1 MRPADISISYRQMP
15 MLMVICAA
23 VVAFV
28 TILNKCA
35 QTTDAEKAIQA
46 KSLTALTEVIR
57 RHPELIDKPDKDN
70 GFTPLHWAV
79 ITHQTNMAAF
89 LLAQGARVNAADFY
103 GMTPLHKAAAFD
115 EKTIAEMLLAH
126 DADPLAF
133 GAKYGVIKMAPIHL
147 AAESGYADIVAL
159 FLDYGV
165 DVNLATQGK
174 NRVTPLHIAAAK
186 GRAEVVELLLKSG
199 ANVNIRDTKGE
210 TPLHWA
216 IAADQKEVADMLRIY
231 GGTE

>member
-1 MRPADISISYRQMP
+1 MRPADISYRQMP

-28 TILNKCA
+28 TILNKCT
-35 QTTDAEKAIQA
+35 QTTEAEKAVQA
-46 KSLTALTEVIR
+46 QSLTRLTEVIGR
-57 RHPELIDKPDKDN
+57 RPELISKPDKEN

-89 LLAQGARVNAADFY
+89 LLSKGARVNAVDFY
-103 GMTPLHKAAAFD
+103 GMTPLHKAAAFN
-115 EKTIAEMLLAH
+115 EKAIAEILLAYG
-126 DADPLAF
+126 ADPLAF

-147 AAESGYADIVAL
+147 AAESGYTKIVEL
-159 FLDYGV
+159 FIDDGV
-165 DVNLATQGK
+165 DVDLTTRGG
-174 NRVTPLHIAAAK
+174 NRVTALHIAAAK
-186 GRAEVVELLLKSG
+186 GWSDVVELLLKSG
-199 ANVNIRDTKGE
+199 AQVNIRDVKGE

-216 IAADQKEVADMLRIY
+216 ITAEQKEAANMLKIY